1 MKTACIKASKH
12 IEIIDKF
19 LHIATVP
26 IYFCTKVL
34 YQFSMMPT
42 RRINQF
48 KTCALWKKK
57 KIFNAISNVKKKK
70 NYQFSKQKLRDRSI
84 EFRSFSKRHII
95 FNKQSESL
103 LSPFSFIHCGGSSI
117 IDCERGME
125 YNIFH
130 FYPERTNIIVY
141 IIPPPLI

>member
-1 MKTACIKASKH
+1 MTNFCTLLQFQYIFARKYFINFRWCRLVESINSKH
-12 IEIIDKF
+12 V
-19 LHIATVP
+19 H
-26 IYFCTKVL
+26 CG
-34 YQFSMMPT
+34 
-42 RRINQF
+42 
-48 KTCALWKKK
+48 KKK

-141 IIPPPLI
+141 IIPPPLV